1 MKGIKKVFTVV
12 TFTAILFPFS
22 FEGFSEEKIEE
33 LKRRL
38 DEVET
43 DIQKARAELMEING
57 KYFRFQNQLV
67 YSNETSRSLWNEI
80 AQLEKQIIEKKNKL
94 REILNEIPEFKRVEE
109 ERKQIY
115 ERISKLNDERL
126 LLKQMIES
134 AEYKIKFSERKE

>member
-12 TFTAILFPFS
+12 TLAAILFPFS
-22 FEGFSEEKIEE
+22 FEGSSEEKIEE

-67 YSNETSRSLWNEI
+67 YSNETARSLWNEI

-94 REILNEIPEFKRVEE
+94 KEILNEIPEFKRVEE